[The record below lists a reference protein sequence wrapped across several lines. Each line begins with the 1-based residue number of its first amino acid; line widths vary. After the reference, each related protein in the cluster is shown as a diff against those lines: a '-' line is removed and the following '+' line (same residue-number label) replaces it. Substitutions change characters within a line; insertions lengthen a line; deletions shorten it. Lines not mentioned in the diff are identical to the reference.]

1 MIARLHKLLEK
12 TEVASW
18 YDGEAKVLNEVEIL
32 AGKGLSKRPDRVMIY
47 PDKVVIVDYK
57 FGEKEEKK
65 YHTQVRNYI
74 KLIHKMGYQNVEAY
88 IWYVELDKIEKVK
101 ET

>member
-1 MIARLHKLLEK
+1 M
-12 TEVASW
+12 
-18 YDGEAKVLNEVEIL
+18 NEVEIL

-88 IWYVELDKIEKVK
+88 IWYVELDKIEIVK
-101 ET
+101 